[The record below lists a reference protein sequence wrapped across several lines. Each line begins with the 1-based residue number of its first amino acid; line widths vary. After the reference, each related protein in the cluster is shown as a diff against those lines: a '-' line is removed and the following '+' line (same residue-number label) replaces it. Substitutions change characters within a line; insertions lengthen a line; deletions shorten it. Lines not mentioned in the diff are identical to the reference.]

1 MTGKGELILGIRP
14 RNVLRSK
21 MALSA
26 QTLIA
31 SDKNNVSSEN
41 CCRNRI
47 TFIVTEPDSTLDAID
62 RKILRALQN
71 DGRLS
76 NAELAKLV
84 GLSAAACWNR
94 TRRLFDLRVIQ
105 GVHARI
111 DPAAVQR
118 PVLVLV
124 GVVLDRSTQESF
136 AQFESAARDLPQVLE
151 CVLVAG
157 DVDYFLKVRV
167 RDLAA
172 FNVFH
177 SEKILGLPNVRQVR
191 TFFVMNEVK
200 LDGQLLF

>member
-1 MTGKGELILGIRP
+1 MDISNYVFEINAHCKTI
-14 RNVLRSK
+14 
-21 MALSA
+21 
-26 QTLIA
+26 
-31 SDKNNVSSEN
+31 
-41 CCRNRI
+41 
-47 TFIVTEPDSTLDAID
+47 FIMPDHDIPLDPTD

-94 TRRLFDLRVIQ
+94 TKRLFDLRVIQ

-118 PVLVLV
+118 PVLVVV

-136 AQFESAARDLPQVLE
+136 ALFESAARELPQVLE

-177 SEKILGLPNVRQVR
+177 SEKILALPSVRQVR

>member
-1 MTGKGELILGIRP
+1 MEEQEI
-14 RNVLRSK
+14 
-21 MALSA
+21 
-26 QTLIA
+26 
-31 SDKNNVSSEN
+31 
-41 CCRNRI
+41 
-47 TFIVTEPDSTLDAID
+47 TLDTTD

-94 TRRLFDLRVIQ
+94 TKRLFDLRVIQ

-136 AQFESAARDLPQVLE
+136 AEFESAARDLPQVLE
-151 CVLVAG
+151 CVLVEIGRAH
-157 DVDYFLKVRV
+157 V
-167 RDLAA
+167 
-172 FNVFH
+172 
-177 SEKILGLPNVRQVR
+177 
-191 TFFVMNEVK
+191 
-200 LDGQLLF
+200 